1 MKALLIPEARMMFL
15 ASSTLAPST
24 KFWLVNS
31 TEECWSELG
40 QSEAA
45 LNEFEATLAK
55 EPNRFRTLY
64 GAARSALLAGN
75 PVKARIYNQQLVEIC
90 RNADADRPELREARQ
105 ELATT
110 EGLNTS
116 HLAKLEF
123 AFVYK
128 SLCYIKRCIHIVYA

>member
-1 MKALLIPEARMMFL
+1 
-15 ASSTLAPST
+15 
-24 KFWLVNS
+24 VNS

-90 RNADADRPELREARQ
+90 RIADADRPELREARQ
-105 ELATT
+105 ELAAA
-110 EGLNTS
+110 EGPEYFTFS
-116 HLAKLEF
+116 KIGF

-128 SLCYIKRCIHIVYA
+128 SLCYIK

>member
-31 TEECWSELG
+31 TE
-40 QSEAA
+40 
-45 LNEFEATLAK
+45 

-105 ELATT
+105 ELAAA
-110 EGLNTS
+110 EGP
-116 HLAKLEF
+116 EYF
-123 AFVYK
+123 AFSK
-128 SLCYIKRCIHIVYA
+128 IGIRLRL